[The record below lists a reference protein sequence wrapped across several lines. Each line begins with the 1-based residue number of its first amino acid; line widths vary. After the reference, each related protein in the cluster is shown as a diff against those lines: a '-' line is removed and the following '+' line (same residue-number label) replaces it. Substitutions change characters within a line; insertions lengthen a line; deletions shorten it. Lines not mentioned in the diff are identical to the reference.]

1 MFFLTATILNFNN
14 FAPVYTSNLFPMI
27 YMADTANLEELRE
40 LYTFF
45 PLEGVTTNPTIL
57 SHSGHKLTE
66 AIHGIQEL
74 VGTGMV
80 HVQMISQ
87 ESDDM
92 VREAKK
98 YRSFFDFG
106 DNFYAKIPVTANG
119 YRAMRILKDAGINVT
134 ATAIFTQ
141 QQALVAMKAG
151 ADFVAPYV
159 SRLDNISSH
168 GIEVVSD
175 IVENITRYGL
185 KGKVLAASFKTVDQ
199 IYRVSMVGA
208 HSATINSELLH
219 QLIKHPMTDI
229 GVKQFEVDAE
239 GLYDIE
245 F

>member
-1 MFFLTATILNFNN
+1 
-14 FAPVYTSNLFPMI
+14 
-27 YMADTANLEELRE
+27 MADTANLEELRK

-57 SHSGHKLTE
+57 LQSGYKLSV
-66 AIHGIQEL
+66 AIEGIQEL
-74 VGTGMV
+74 VGNGMV
-80 HVQMISQ
+80 HVQVIS
-87 ESDDM
+87 SIADDM

-98 YRSFFDFG
+98 YRTYFDFG
-106 DNFYAKIPVTANG
+106 DNFFAKIPVTTEG
-119 YRAMRILKDAGINVT
+119 YKAMRTLKDAGINVT

-168 GIEVVSD
+168 GIEVVAD
-175 IVENITRYGL
+175 IVQNIQEYGL
-185 KGKVLAASFKTVDQ
+185 NGKVLAASFKTVDQ
-199 IYRVSMVGA
+199 IYRTSMAGS
-208 HSATINSELLH
+208 HSATVSPELLN

-229 GVKQFEVDAE
+229 SVKQFEVDSK
-239 GLYDIE
+239 GLYDID

>member
-1 MFFLTATILNFNN
+1 
-14 FAPVYTSNLFPMI
+14 
-27 YMADTANLEELRE
+27 
-40 LYTFF
+40 
-45 PLEGVTTNPTIL
+45 
-57 SHSGHKLTE
+57 
-66 AIHGIQEL
+66 
-74 VGTGMV
+74 MV
-80 HVQMISQ
+80 HVQMISA
-87 ESDDM
+87 ESEDM

-98 YRSFFDFG
+98 YRSYFDFG
-106 DNFYAKIPVTANG
+106 DNFYAKIPVTTNG

-168 GIEVVSD
+168 GIEVVGD
-175 IVENITRYGL
+175 IVENIALYNL
-185 KGKVLAASFKTVDQ
+185 NGKVLAASFKTVDQ
-199 IYRVSMVGA
+199 IYRTSMAGA
-208 HSATINSELLH
+208 HSATISPELLY

-229 GVKQFEVDAE
+229 GVKQFEIDAE

>member
-1 MFFLTATILNFNN
+1 
-14 FAPVYTSNLFPMI
+14 MI
-27 YMADTANLEELRE
+27 YMADTADLNELRS
-40 LYTFF
+40 LYQFF

-57 SHSGHKLTE
+57 SLSGYKLSV
-66 AIHGIQEL
+66 AIEGIQEL
-74 VGTGMV
+74 VGSGMV
-80 HVQMISQ
+80 HVQMISL
-87 ESDDM
+87 EAEDM

-98 YRSFFDFG
+98 YRSYFDFG
-106 DNFYAKIPVTANG
+106 DNFYAKIPVTQSG

-175 IVENITRYGL
+175 IVQNIYEYGL
-185 KGKVLAASFKTVDQ
+185 NGKVLAASFKTVDQ
-199 IYRVSMVGA
+199 IYRVSMAGA
-208 HSATINSELLH
+208 HSVTVGPELLH

-229 GVKQFEVDAE
+229 GVKQFEIDSE
-239 GLYDIE
+239 GLYDID

>member
-1 MFFLTATILNFNN
+1 
-14 FAPVYTSNLFPMI
+14 
-27 YMADTANLEELRE
+27 MADTADLNELRE
-40 LYTFF
+40 LYEFF

-57 SHSGHKLTE
+57 NHTGQKLSV
-66 AIHGIQEL
+66 AIEGIQKL
-74 VGTGMV
+74 VGNGMV
-80 HVQMISQ
+80 HVQMISDD
-87 ESDDM
+87 SDDM
-92 VREAKK
+92 AREAKK
-98 YRSFFDFG
+98 YRSYFDFG

-119 YRAMRILKDAGINVT
+119 YRAMKILKDAGVNVT

-168 GIEVVSD
+168 GIEVVGD
-175 IVENITRYGL
+175 IVQNIAIYGL

-199 IYRVSMVGA
+199 IYRVSMAGA
-208 HSATINSELLH
+208 HSATISPELLY

-229 GVKQFEVDAE
+229 GVKQFEIDAE
-239 GLYDIE
+239 GLYDID

>member
-1 MFFLTATILNFNN
+1 
-14 FAPVYTSNLFPMI
+14 
-27 YMADTANLEELRE
+27 MADTANLEELRE

-57 SHSGHKLTE
+57 NHSGYKLSV
-66 AIHGIQEL
+66 AIEGIQEL

-80 HVQMISQ
+80 HVQMISA

-98 YRSFFDFG
+98 YRSYFDFG

-119 YRAMRILKDAGINVT
+119 YRAMRVLKDAGVNVT

-168 GIEVVSD
+168 GIEVVGD
-175 IVENITRYGL
+175 IVENIALYGL
-185 KGKVLAASFKTVDQ
+185 NGKVLAASFKTVDQ
-199 IYRVSMVGA
+199 IYRVSMAGA
-208 HSATINSELLH
+208 HSATIGPELLH

-229 GVKQFEVDAE
+229 GVKQFEIDAE

>member
-1 MFFLTATILNFNN
+1 
-14 FAPVYTSNLFPMI
+14 MI
-27 YMADTANLEELRE
+27 YMADTADLNELRR
-40 LYTFF
+40 LYAFF

-57 SHSGHKLTE
+57 NHSGNKLSI
-66 AIHGIQEL
+66 AITGIQEL
-74 VGTGMV
+74 VGSGMV
-80 HVQMISQ
+80 HIQMISS
-87 ESDDM
+87 ETEDM
-92 VREAKK
+92 VREAKR
-98 YRSFFDFG
+98 YRTYFDFG
-106 DNFYAKIPVTANG
+106 DNFYAKIPVTENG
-119 YRAMRILKDAGINVT
+119 YKAIRILKDAGINVT

-175 IVENITRYGL
+175 IVKNISEYGL

-199 IYRVSMVGA
+199 IYRVSKAAA
-208 HSATINSELLH
+208 HSATISPELLH
-219 QLIKHPMTDI
+219 QLVKHPMTDI
-229 GVKQFEVDAE
+229 GVKQFELDAE

>member
-1 MFFLTATILNFNN
+1 
-14 FAPVYTSNLFPMI
+14 MI
-27 YMADTANLEELRE
+27 YMADTADLEELRK
-40 LYTFF
+40 LYRFF

-57 SHSGHKLTE
+57 NHSGYKLSVAVE
-66 AIHGIQEL
+66 GIQEL

-80 HVQMISQ
+80 HVQVISS

-98 YRSFFDFG
+98 YRSYFDFG
-106 DNFYAKIPVTANG
+106 DNFYAKIPVTPEG
-119 YRAMRILKDAGINVT
+119 YRAIRILKDAGINVT

-168 GIEVVSD
+168 GIEVVTD
-175 IVENITRYGL
+175 IVQNIIEYGL
-185 KGKVLAASFKTVDQ
+185 NGKVLAASFKTVDQ
-199 IYRVSMVGA
+199 IYRISMAGA
-208 HSATINSELLH
+208 HSATVNPDLLH

-229 GVKQFEVDAE
+229 SVKQFEIDAQ
-239 GLYDIE
+239 GLYDID
-245 F
+245 FS

>member
-1 MFFLTATILNFNN
+1 
-14 FAPVYTSNLFPMI
+14 
-27 YMADTANLEELRE
+27 MADTANLEELRT

-57 SHSGHKLTE
+57 LNSGYKLSV
-66 AIHGIQEL
+66 AIEGIQEL

-80 HVQMISQ
+80 HVQMISS
-87 ESDDM
+87 ETDDM

-98 YRSFFDFG
+98 YRSYFDFG
-106 DNFYAKIPVTANG
+106 DNFYAKIPVTPNG
-119 YRAMRILKDAGINVT
+119 YRAMRILKDSGINVT

-168 GIEVVSD
+168 GIEVVGD
-175 IVENITRYGL
+175 IVENIALYGL
-185 KGKVLAASFKTVDQ
+185 NGKVLAASFKTVDQ
-199 IYRVSMVGA
+199 IYRTSMAGA
-208 HSATINSELLH
+208 HSATISPELLH

-229 GVKQFEVDAE
+229 SVKQFELDSE

>member
-1 MFFLTATILNFNN
+1 
-14 FAPVYTSNLFPMI
+14 MI
-27 YMADTANLEELRE
+27 YMADTADLNVLRS
-40 LYTFF
+40 LYSFF

-57 SHSGHKLTE
+57 SQSGYKLSV
-66 AIHGIQEL
+66 AIEGLQEL
-74 VGTGMV
+74 VGSGMV
-80 HVQMISQ
+80 HIQMISA
-87 ESDDM
+87 EADDM

-98 YRSFFDFG
+98 YRSYFDQQ
-106 DNFYAKIPVTANG
+106 DNFYAKIPVTLNG
-119 YRAMRILKDAGINVT
+119 YRAMRILKEAGFNVT

-175 IVENITRYGL
+175 IVQNTYEYGL
-185 KGKVLAASFKTVDQ
+185 KSRVLAASFKTVDQ
-199 IYRVSMVGA
+199 IYRTSMAGA
-208 HSATINSELLH
+208 HSATISPELLH

-229 GVKQFEVDAE
+229 GVKQFELDAE

>member
-1 MFFLTATILNFNN
+1 
-14 FAPVYTSNLFPMI
+14 MI
-27 YMADTANLEELRE
+27 YMADTADLEELRK
-40 LYTFF
+40 LYRFF

-57 SHSGHKLTE
+57 KNSGYKLTVAVE
-66 AIHGIQEL
+66 GIQEL

-80 HVQMISQ
+80 HVQMISA
-87 ESDDM
+87 ETDDM

-98 YRSFFDFG
+98 YRSYFDFG
-106 DNFYAKIPVTANG
+106 DNFYAKIPVTPNG
-119 YRAMRILKDAGINVT
+119 YKAMRILKDAGINVT

-168 GIEVVSD
+168 GIEVVGD
-175 IVENITRYGL
+175 IVQNIQEYGL
-185 KGKVLAASFKTVDQ
+185 ESKVLAASFKTVDQ
-199 IYRVSMVGA
+199 IYRTSMSGA
-208 HSATINSELLH
+208 HSATISPELLH

-229 GVKQFEVDAE
+229 SVSQFEADAV
-239 GLYDIE
+239 GFYDIE

>member
-1 MFFLTATILNFNN
+1 
-14 FAPVYTSNLFPMI
+14 
-27 YMADTANLEELRE
+27 MADTADLEELRK
-40 LYTFF
+40 LYAFF

-57 SHSGHKLTE
+57 SNSGYKLSVAVE
-66 AIHGIQEL
+66 GIQQL
-74 VGTGMV
+74 VGSGMV
-80 HVQMISQ
+80 HVQMISS

-98 YRSFFDFG
+98 YRSYFDFG
-106 DNFYAKIPVTANG
+106 DNFFAKIPVTEDG
-119 YRAMRILKDAGINVT
+119 YRAMHILKDAGINVT

-168 GIEVVSD
+168 GIEVVGD
-175 IVENITRYGL
+175 IVKNISTYNL

-199 IYRVSMVGA
+199 IYRVSMAGA
-208 HSATINSELLH
+208 HSATIGPELLH

-229 GVKQFEVDAE
+229 GVKQFEVDSE

>member
-1 MFFLTATILNFNN
+1 
-14 FAPVYTSNLFPMI
+14 MI
-27 YMADTANLEELRE
+27 YMADTADLDELRK
-40 LYTFF
+40 LYLFF

-57 SHSGHKLTE
+57 NHAGNKLSI
-66 AIHGIQEL
+66 AIEGIQEL
-74 VGTGMV
+74 VGSGMV
-80 HVQMISQ
+80 HVQMIST

-106 DNFYAKIPVTANG
+106 DSYYAKIPVTSNG

-159 SRLDNISSH
+159 NRLDNISSH
-168 GIEVVSD
+168 GIEVVGD
-175 IVENITRYGL
+175 IVNNIKEYDL

-199 IYRVSMVGA
+199 IYRVSMAGA
-208 HSATINSELLH
+208 HSATISPELLH
-219 QLIKHPMTDI
+219 QLISHPMTDI
-229 GVKQFEVDAE
+229 GVKQFEIDSKD
-239 GLYDIE
+239 LYDIE